1 MRKLSEILSIFPG
14 NRQIDKNSKNS
25 KKSLNKTC
33 LFTSFVLYSLI
44 GNTNRMKYFRQF
56 FLILAI
62 SFAGEIL
69 HMVLPLPVPASI
81 YGLVLMLLALV
92 TGIVKIEQVKDTAVF
107 LIEIMPV
114 MFIPAAVGLL
124 DSWSVLRPTIV
135 PVIVI
140 TVLTTIIVMVVT
152 GRVTQNV
159 IRKGREKEENE

>member
-1 MRKLSEILSIFPG
+1 
-14 NRQIDKNSKNS
+14 
-25 KKSLNKTC
+25 
-33 LFTSFVLYSLI
+33 
-44 GNTNRMKYFRQF
+44 MKYFRQF

-92 TGIVKIEQVKDTAVF
+92 TGIVKIEQVKDTAIF
-107 LIEIMPV
+107 LIE
-114 MFIPAAVGLL
+114 FIPAAVGLL

>member
-1 MRKLSEILSIFPG
+1 
-14 NRQIDKNSKNS
+14 
-25 KKSLNKTC
+25 
-33 LFTSFVLYSLI
+33 
-44 GNTNRMKYFRQF
+44 MKYFRQF

-69 HMVLPLPVPASI
+69 LPLPVPASI

>member
-1 MRKLSEILSIFPG
+1 
-14 NRQIDKNSKNS
+14 
-25 KKSLNKTC
+25 
-33 LFTSFVLYSLI
+33 
-44 GNTNRMKYFRQF
+44 MKYFRQF
-56 FLILAI
+56 FFFLSI

-92 TGIVKIEQVKDTAVF
+92 TGIVKIEQVKDTAIF

>member
-1 MRKLSEILSIFPG
+1 
-14 NRQIDKNSKNS
+14 
-25 KKSLNKTC
+25 
-33 LFTSFVLYSLI
+33 
-44 GNTNRMKYFRQF
+44 MKYFRQF

-124 DSWSVLRPTIV
+124 DSWGVLQPMFL
-135 PVIVI
+135 PVIII
-140 TVLTTIIVMVVT
+140 TLLSTVVVMAATGISSQLIIRL
-152 GRVTQNV
+152 GKNRN
-159 IRKGREKEENE
+159 K

>member
-1 MRKLSEILSIFPG
+1 MLFIFEITEPTSI
-14 NRQIDKNSKNS
+14 DD
-25 KKSLNKTC
+25 
-33 LFTSFVLYSLI
+33 VLL
-44 GNTNRMKYFRQF
+44 
-56 FLILAI
+56 
-62 SFAGEIL
+62 
-69 HMVLPLPVPASI
+69 VPASI

>member
-1 MRKLSEILSIFPG
+1 
-14 NRQIDKNSKNS
+14 
-25 KKSLNKTC
+25 
-33 LFTSFVLYSLI
+33 
-44 GNTNRMKYFRQF
+44 MKYFRQF

-114 MFIPAAVGLL
+114 MFIPAGVGLMV
-124 DSWSVLRPTIV
+124 SWNVLKPLLI
-135 PVIVI
+135 PVGII
-140 TVLTTIIVMVVT
+140 TFVSFVAVAVAT
-152 GRVTQNV
+152 GKTSQWML
-159 IRKGREKEENE
+159 KKDEGKDHE